1 VQVITEDGVQQ
12 KQKQKHKQNQ
22 KARPTHSL
30 LPVLDAA
37 VGGKSGVLIAFTSVA
52 DGGTGAL
59 ALMGAKGWSSARA
72 MMEGF

>member
-1 VQVITEDGVQQ
+1 M
-12 KQKQKHKQNQ
+12 
-22 KARPTHSL
+22 
-30 LPVLDAA
+30 LPVLDTA

-52 DGGTGAL
+52 DGGMGAL

>member
-1 VQVITEDGVQQ
+1 MVSS
-12 KQKQKHKQNQ
+12 KPKKKKHTHNQ

-37 VGGKSGVLIAFTSVA
+37 VGGKSGILVAFTSA
-52 DGGTGAL
+52 TDGGTGAL

>member
-1 VQVITEDGVQQ
+1 VITEDGVQQ
-12 KQKQKHKQNQ
+12 KQKQKHTHNQ

-37 VGGKSGVLIAFTSVA
+37 VGGKSGVLMVFTSA
-52 DGGTGAL
+52 TAGGTGAL

-72 MMEGF
+72 MMESF